1 MTTFDFTPLFRN
13 SVGFDRL
20 ASLVNSASRADSS
33 TNGYPPYDIETLSDA
48 SYRITMAVAGFS
60 EDELNI
66 VSEQNILK
74 VSSIKAESND
84 DRSSNDDHS
93 SNDDDSGKYLYR
105 GIAKRNFERRF
116 QLADYV
122 RVSDA
127 HLENGLLHIELE
139 REIPEAMKP
148 RSISIQ
154 SGSRLIEGDKENK
167 AAA

>member
-20 ASLVNSASRADSS
+20 AGMLDSASRTDSS
-33 TNGYPPYDIETLSDA
+33 ANGYPPYNIEALSETN
-48 SYRITMAVAGFS
+48 YRITMAVAGFS
-60 EDELNI
+60 ENELTI

-74 VSSIKAESND
+74 VSGAKAEDAEEDS
-84 DRSSNDDHS
+84 DR
-93 SNDDDSGKYLYR
+93 YLHR

-122 RVSDA
+122 HVSAA

-148 RSISIQ
+148 RSIAIK
-154 SGSRLIEGDKENK
+154 SGKRLIEGKRTTK

>member
-20 ASLVNSASRADSS
+20 ASLVDSASRADS
-33 TNGYPPYDIETLSDA
+33 TANGYPPYNIETLSDTN
-48 SYRITMAVAGFS
+48 YRITMAVAGFS

-74 VSSIKAESND
+74 VSSVKSEDS
-84 DRSSNDDHS
+84 
-93 SNDDDSGKYLYR
+93 DDDSVKFLHR

-127 HLENGLLHIELE
+127 KLENGLLHIELE

-148 RSISIQ
+148 RTISIQ
-154 SGSRLIEGDKENK
+154 STNRLIEGKKEKKK
-167 AAA
+167 AA

>member
-1 MTTFDFTPLFRN
+1 MTTFDFTPLFRT

-20 ASLVNSASRADSS
+20 AALIDSATRADNSA
-33 TNGYPPYDIETLSDA
+33 NGYPPYNIEALSETN
-48 SYRITMAVAGFS
+48 YRITMAVAGFS
-60 EDELNI
+60 DAELSV

-74 VSSIKAESND
+74 VSGAKAEVTD
-84 DRSSNDDHS
+84 EAD
-93 SNDDDSGKYLYR
+93 KYLYR

-148 RSISIQ
+148 RTIAIQ
-154 SGSRLIEGDKENK
+154 SDSRLIEGKKATK